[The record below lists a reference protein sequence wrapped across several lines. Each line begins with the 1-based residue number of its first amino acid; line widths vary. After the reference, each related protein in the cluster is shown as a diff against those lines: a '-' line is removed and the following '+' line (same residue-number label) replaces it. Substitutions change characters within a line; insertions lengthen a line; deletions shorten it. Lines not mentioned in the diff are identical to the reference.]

1 MNNTGKKT
9 EVAGSS
15 STEKPNTT
23 FKNPTTNEDLKA
35 LIEILTA
42 TLTGKVN
49 QLQVDFQASTREND
63 HIKDRLVNL
72 ENSTKVILNRM
83 SNLEANAAG
92 KDYQL
97 VDIFSQVLVKLL
109 KG

>member
-49 QLQVDFQASTREND
+49 QLQVDFQASYQ
-63 HIKDRLVNL
+63 
-72 ENSTKVILNRM
+72 
-83 SNLEANAAG
+83 G
-92 KDYQL
+92 KRSYQRSL
-97 VDIFSQVLVKLL
+97 SELRKLD
-109 KG
+109 